1 MEIDQTIIIDY
12 TQWKV
17 VMCNNT
23 YAVVEKVGEEKNKKT
38 IRIKDYPNLCKN
50 NS

>member
-1 MEIDQTIIIDY
+1 MQPDQTVVIDY

-23 YAVVEKVGEEKNKKT
+23 YATVEKVGDEKQTKMISVNK
-38 IRIKDYPNLCKN
+38 YL
-50 NS
+50 

>member
-1 MEIDQTIIIDY
+1 MHPDQTIIIDY

-23 YAVVEKVGEEKNKKT
+23 YATVEKVGEEKQT
-38 IRIKDYPNLCKN
+38 GIIRIKDYL
-50 NS
+50 

>member
-1 MEIDQTIIIDY
+1 MEIDQTVVIDY

-23 YAVVEKVGEEKNKKT
+23 YATVEKVGSEKEVRI
-38 IRIKDYPNLCKN
+38 IRVKDYVK
-50 NS
+50 

>member
-1 MEIDQTIIIDY
+1 MTPDQTINIDY

-23 YAVVEKVGEEKNKKT
+23 YATVEKVGSEKEVRI
-38 IRIKDYPNLCKN
+38 IRVCDYV
-50 NS
+50 